1 MKKRITNRITMFKT
15 VWTHGNLNTG
25 IISTNIGINNAWIKF
40 GALME
45 EVMKLAQEQT
55 MNRKGITL
63 NKKAVRETLVLAV
76 EEASGIIMSYASG
89 IKDHEL
95 YGSVKFSL
103 TKLLEMRDMTFNTHA
118 RNVIDLLIKH
128 QPALAASGVNALYIN
143 TISNIWL
150 EFDAIVVAPAIA
162 RNARKTATSGLEEK
176 VKEVSDFLMNDM
188 DRIMVILKASHPTFY
203 SIYKNA
209 RRIINSSIRHK
220 KKISGTIK
228 GIMKN
233 EETNEPVVHALVQVM
248 NTKIVVIT
256 NENGEFEI
264 NNLPAATYTM
274 KVGAGNYQPKII
286 ENIAVRS
293 NETSD
298 LEITLTAHF
307 VHSQTHYSDQI
318 AV

>member
-25 IISTNIGINNAWIKF
+25 IISTNIGINNVWIKF
-40 GALME
+40 GAHME
-45 EVMKLAQEQT
+45 EVMHLAQEQT

-63 NKKAVRETLVLAV
+63 DKKVLRETMVLAV

-89 IKDHEL
+89 IKDNEL
-95 YGSVKFSL
+95 YGSVKYSL
-103 TKLLEMRDMTFNTHA
+103 TKLREMRDMTFNTHA

-128 QPALAASGVNALYIN
+128 QPALAASGVNALYIAA
-143 TISNIWL
+143 ISNIWMS
-150 EFDAIVVAPAIA
+150 FDAIVVAPAIA
-162 RNARKTATSGLEEK
+162 RNVRKTATSGLEEK
-176 VKEVSDFLMNDM
+176 VKEVSDFLNNDM
-188 DRIMVILKASHPTFY
+188 DRIMVILKASHPVFY

-220 KKISGTIK
+220 KKIGGTVK
-228 GIMKN
+228 GIIKN
-233 EETNEPVVHALVQVM
+233 EENNEPVVHALVQVM
-248 NTKIVVIT
+248 NTKMVVIT

-274 KVGAGNYQPKII
+274 KISAGNYQPKII

-298 LEITLTAHF
+298 LEIMLTEHS
-307 VHSQTHYSDQI
+307 VHSQTHYPDQI